1 MLHSLS
7 KKINFKIDDKLD
19 VKGTEINI
27 ALFEWVLENIS
38 KNAIDAM
45 KGEGNLTYT
54 LSNLENDMIIE
65 ISDTG
70 SGMNKKQLKQVFNPG
85 FTTKKRGWGLG
96 LTLAKRIIEEY
107 HGGKISLTSKIGEG
121 TTFRVVI

>member
-1 MLHSLS
+1 MFL

-19 VKGTEINI
+19 VKEAKINV

-54 LSNLENDMIIE
+54 LTNMEEKLIVE
-65 ISDTG
+65 ITDIG
-70 SGMNKKQLKQVFNPG
+70 SGMTKKQLKQVFNPG

-107 HGGKISLTSKIGEG
+107 HQGKITVNSKVGEG